1 MRTGRDR
8 GLALASCA
16 HGHCTLYGAPDR
28 RSALRLCHRVCSAGC
43 TTSSRAAWLTVAAMK
58 VKHLE
63 SHLERVELFAEP
75 KVALEQVQ
83 CSPSRSVRRWR

>member
-1 MRTGRDR
+1 
-8 GLALASCA
+8 
-16 HGHCTLYGAPDR
+16 
-28 RSALRLCHRVCSAGC
+28 
-43 TTSSRAAWLTVAAMK
+43 MK